1 MLLLLVLGV
10 VLLLPLRCAADK
22 GYFEDVSRHK
32 YFNTN
37 NLWVNLP
44 MLKVGARQFTF
55 EEYQDVL

>member
-10 VLLLPLRCAADK
+10 VLLLPFRCPADK

-44 MLKVGARQFTF
+44 MLKVGAIHPIL
-55 EEYQDVL
+55 D